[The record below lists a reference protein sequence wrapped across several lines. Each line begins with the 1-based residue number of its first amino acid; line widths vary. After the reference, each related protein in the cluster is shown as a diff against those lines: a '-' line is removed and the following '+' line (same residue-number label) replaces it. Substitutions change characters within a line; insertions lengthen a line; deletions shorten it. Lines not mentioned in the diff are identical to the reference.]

1 MADVALW
8 SGATG
13 AGNGT
18 SWADAYTTLAAVIA
32 AQGSNLT
39 KVFVASDHSEL
50 VSVAVPF
57 PVSPPYT
64 LISVDRSSG
73 YPPTAEQAGARIGST
88 NATNLTLQNSFYSR
102 GVFWTA
108 GENSTATRNIIIDTS
123 AGGYPHMQRIVGG
136 GLELKNTGAGSRIIV
151 GTGSVLRS
159 SLLSLEDAQLRF
171 GNAGQGVQM
180 SNAAMRIRG
189 GSTDGSAITEFI
201 KSFSSGSASVDVS
214 SLDMTSCS
222 GFVRLLASNIGGTGR
237 AVFDKIKMPSG
248 WLGGLIDVP
257 PVNTGLFAIATNVDS
272 ADTNHR
278 MMALATNTL
287 IRSETAIVRPSGASD
302 GTTVISWMVNS
313 INTVY
318 PLAYPAITAELPPIL
333 KWNTTVGTPIT
344 VTVHVLTDGVTL
356 NNDDAWVEVTYLNS
370 AGVPLGASVSD
381 ERQSLLSANA
391 AQDASTEVWSTPSI
405 TAPVKQQLSVTFTP
419 QEVGYVRAVVRVAKA
434 NPTIYVCPQLEVA

>member
-32 AQGSNLT
+32 AQGGNLT
-39 KVFVASDHSEL
+39 KVFVASDHMEL
-50 VSVAVPF
+50 VSAALAF
-57 PVSPPYT
+57 PAATPYT
-64 LISVDRSSG
+64 LISVDRNSG

-108 GENSTATRNIIIDTS
+108 GENSTATRNILFDTS

-136 GLELKNTGAGSRIIV
+136 GIELKNTGAGSRIIV
-151 GTGSVLRS
+151 GTSSVVRS
-159 SLLSLEDAQLRF
+159 SLLSLEDAQVRF

-189 GSTDGSAITEFI
+189 GSTAGSAITEFI

-222 GFVRLLASNIGGTGR
+222 GFVRLLASNIAGTGR
-237 AVFDKIKMPSG
+237 AVFDKIKTPAG
-248 WLGGLIDVP
+248 WLGGLIDAP

-278 MMALATNTL
+278 MMALAGNALT
-287 IRSETAIVRPSGASD
+287 RSETAIVRTGGASD
-302 GTTVISWMVNS
+302 GATVISWRVETANS
-313 INTVY
+313 MY
-318 PLAYPAITAELPPIL
+318 PLVYPAITAELPPIL

-344 VTVHVLTDGVTL
+344 VTVHVLTDGVAL
-356 NNDDAWVEVTYLNS
+356 NDDDAWLEVTYLNS
-370 AGVPLGASVSD
+370 EFTPLGATISD
-381 ERQSLLSANA
+381 ERPSLLSPRA
-391 AQDASTEVWSTPSI
+391 AQDASTEAWATPGI
-405 TAPVKQQLSVTFTP
+405 TTPVKQQLSVTFTP
-419 QEVGYVRAVVRVAKA
+419 QEAGYVRAVVRIALPATVV
-434 NPTIYVCPQLEVA
+434 YVCPEPEGI